1 MAPYAELDD
10 GLIDLL
16 VVDAN
21 ISRRRLFTVL
31 PKLFDGTHVS
41 EPEVSYYQASSFS
54 ILSDTDDILNI
65 DGDPVTTF
73 EIHPVPIP
81 QIHSFYFLLVI
92 ERDVHFRTGPD
103 FPKMYSLKCGLY
115 PIAHVAYPR
124 SPSQLS
130 SKPSPGTKSGSMAL

>member
-1 MAPYAELDD
+1 MAPYAKLDD

-41 EPEVSYYQASSFS
+41 EPEVTYYQASSFS

-65 DGDPVTTF
+65 DGELVGNTPITVT
-73 EIHPVPIP
+73 IHKHTV
-81 QIHSFYFLLVI
+81 
-92 ERDVHFRTGPD
+92 
-103 FPKMYSLKCGLY
+103 KMF
-115 PIAHVAYPR
+115 A
-124 SPSQLS
+124 
-130 SKPSPGTKSGSMAL
+130 